1 MIIENPTMS
10 NIKLNLSIA
19 MYSLLLVGCTDK
31 TEPSQSNGQP
41 SKKVDTVHVVKD
53 TLAIAETEPDTL
65 LKVTPINP
73 ATSVYSNPND
83 MVKDWEN
90 EDFVISCEKDY
101 YRKELINDMA
111 YYRGE
116 WKNIKS
122 PFIATYKG
130 VQSGD
135 YFHLIFEGDN
145 DYTYD
150 FGFGNNDLGPYE
162 LYEDFGHYNDNP
174 KYLDQ
179 QFKVYWEW
187 VISDFPCC
195 SGDYYQAEAYMPSI
209 VKLELITNDN

>member
-1 MIIENPTMS
+1 MS
-10 NIKLNLSIA
+10 NFKFIISIAIFAIFIVRCADQTGPSKSPEEPHVNTDTLPDNPDTLSIA
-19 MYSLLLVGCTDK
+19 KNEQDTI
-31 TEPSQSNGQP
+31 
-41 SKKVDTVHVVKD
+41 VDN
-53 TLAIAETEPDTL
+53 TL
-65 LKVTPINP
+65 VTPINP
-73 ATSVYSNPND
+73 VESVYTNPND
-83 MVKDWEN
+83 LVKDWKD
-90 EDFVISCEKDY
+90 EDFVISCEKEY

-116 WKNIKS
+116 WKAIKS

-145 DYTYD
+145 EYTYD
-150 FGFGNNDLGPYE
+150 FGFSNNDFGPYE